1 MGYEDRFV
9 GCLLGLAIGD
19 ALGMPVEGW
28 SAEAIQARC
37 GRLAKFLPAPGRGLM
52 AGQFTDDTQM
62 AIYLAQSIVD
72 CGGVNPEQVAQAW
85 VDWLHSGDV
94 RGIGRSTHLSLR
106 RLASGT
112 PWRESGQRGE
122 YAAGNG
128 AAMRIAPVGL
138 VGCLDL
144 ERLRGDVHDVSVITH
159 AHPEAV
165 AGAQAVAYA
174 VVQLATRRAEPSAI
188 LADTLAFIGPGE
200 VADNL
205 RRAGELLA
213 VGTSTSEALA
223 RLGNTGWVVH
233 TIASSFFCFLKTVED
248 FEATVVAAVMGG
260 GDTDTIAAIAGAL
273 SGAHNSASGIPARW
287 LEGVEDRER
296 LTELARGL
304 HRLSGLH

>member
-1 MGYEDRFV
+1 MGHEDRFV

-28 SAEAIQARC
+28 SAAAIRARY
-37 GRLAKFLPAPGRGLM
+37 GRLVSFLPAPRRGLR

-72 CGGVNPEQVAQAW
+72 CGSVEPEHVAQAW

-94 RGIGRSTHLSLR
+94 RGIGRSTYLSLR
-106 RLASGT
+106 RLASGIS
-112 PWRESGQRGE
+112 WKESGQRGE

-128 AAMRIAPVGL
+128 AAMRVAPVGL
-138 VGCLDL
+138 VDCLDL
-144 ERLRGDVHDVSVITH
+144 ERLRQDVRDVSIITH
-159 AHPEAV
+159 ANREAV

-174 VVQLATRRAEPSAI
+174 VARLATEQAR
-188 LADTLAFIGPGE
+188 LDTLIEDVVAFIGPGE
-200 VADNL
+200 VAGNL
-205 RRAGELLA
+205 HRAQELLA
-213 VGTSTSEALA
+213 ADISAEEALVE
-223 RLGNTGWVVH
+223 LGNTGWVVH
-233 TIASSFFCFLKTVED
+233 TIASSFFCFLKTAGD

-273 SGAHNSASGIPARW
+273 SGAHNGVSGIPARW

-296 LTELARGL
+296 LSQLARQL
-304 HRLSGLH
+304 HRLSGLD